1 MISETCARPQLLA
14 TLLPHAPNVLWPYV
28 WQIHVRAPWASTL
41 HVSHDFRNMRTA
53 TTPGNIASSCAEL
66 AVQRTI
72 LGSMAWEPP
81 ADGVFIILHGQ
92 DFVNR
97 SITSSRKQRTC
108 VCSCS
113 MCTLASSPAPSRL
126 PHHVQLFA
134 VNTRCVPE
142 IGDSGTNDERS
153 IPAKATSRSPFLVF
167 QSTNVWDTKVDG

>member
-1 MISETCARPQLLA
+1 M
-14 TLLPHAPNVLWPYV
+14 
-28 WQIHVRAPWASTL
+28 
-41 HVSHDFRNMRTA
+41 
-53 TTPGNIASSCAEL
+53 
-66 AVQRTI
+66 
-72 LGSMAWEPP
+72 
-81 ADGVFIILHGQ
+81 FIILHGQ

-97 SITSSRKQRTC
+97 SIPSSRKQRTC

-153 IPAKATSRSPFLVF
+153 IQAKATSRSPFLGGKRQKWFDKVF
-167 QSTNVWDTKVDG
+167 QKIPCRNTWCSLQKIAKICHPEHQVFRVADFSDFLQAIFCNEHQASSAEN